1 MKILHINNY
10 DTLGGASKACFAI
23 NNALRAQGIDSE
35 ILTQSKLSKSEFVN
49 EFSNTLFKKT
59 TRFFRIGLDLAAI
72 KLFTHPEMGRF
83 SFPYLGVDISKH
95 PKVIEADILHFHWIN
110 GGFFSLD
117 TFQKLKNQN
126 KKIVW
131 TFHDMWAFTGGCHYT
146 GGCNK
151 FKTECKFCPYLKK
164 SSEID
169 LSNKIFNQKKALFN
183 NFDIRIVTCS
193 NWLANETKTSALLK
207 DKTITAI
214 PNPIDIN
221 TFSPFDKIE
230 VRKQLNLNQNK
241 KYILFGTMTLADKRK
256 GLFYLLESLRRLG
269 NILDFP
275 KDDIE
280 VLIFGSSKNTDELN
294 LPFKTTSFGRI
305 ADTKLLAKIYSAAD
319 VFIAP
324 SLEDNLPNTVME
336 SLSCGTPVAA
346 FDIGGMSDMIIHKQ
360 NGYLAKPESVESLTE
375 GIVWILSDEQRLLE
389 LNNKARNKVITSFT
403 NDIVANMYINVYKDI
418 LR

>member
-35 ILTQSKLSKSEFVN
+35 ILTQSKISKLEFVN
-49 EFSNTLFKKT
+49 EFSNTPFQKI
-59 TRFFRIGLDLAAI
+59 TRFFRIGLDLTAI

-117 TFQKLKNQN
+117 TLQKLKNQN

-151 FKTECKFCPYLKK
+151 FTTECKFCPYLKK

-169 LSNKIFNQKKALFN
+169 LSNKIFNQKKSLFE
-183 NFDIRIVTCS
+183 NFDINIVTCS
-193 NWLANETKTSALLK
+193 NWLANETQKSQLLK
-207 DKTITAI
+207 DKKTTAI

-221 TFSPFDKIE
+221 TFFPFDKTE
-230 VRKQLNLNQNK
+230 VRKQLNLAPNK

-256 GLFYLLESLRRLG
+256 GLYYLLESLNRLWNTSSSG
-269 NILDFP
+269 NDN
-275 KDDIE
+275 IE
-280 VLIFGSSKNTDELN
+280 VLIFGSSKNTDELKI
-294 LPFKTTSFGRI
+294 PFKTTSFGRI
-305 ADTKLLAKIYSAAD
+305 SDTKLLAKIYSAAD

-346 FDIGGMSDMIIHKQ
+346 FDIGGMSDMIVDRE

-375 GIVWILSDEQRLLE
+375 AIIWILSDRERLLA

-403 NDIVANMYINVYKDI
+403 NEIVATKYINLYKSI
-418 LR
+418 LK